1 MQSEAPESLIWPR
14 SCSPARAERSTGL
27 VGRSNT
33 QRRQQDKTRVMLRV
47 KKSEIVIVCI
57 LSLIGLVRMTYIPI
71 SNVIFTVIFTSY
83 TPRDFRYDV
92 QQCRVRGGAVC
103 PGWDREVLRS
113 VVSAGEI
120 WVY

>member
-1 MQSEAPESLIWPR
+1 MQSEAPVSLIWPR

-33 QRRQQDKTRVMLRV
+33 HRRQDVTGVMLRV

-57 LSLIGLVRMTYIPI
+57 LSLIGLVRMSYIPI
-71 SNVIFTVIFTSY
+71 SNVIFTVIFTTY
-83 TPRDFRYDV
+83 TPRDFKYEV
-92 QQCRVRGGAVC
+92 KQCRVRGGAVC